1 MVSTLRSASLPYQ
14 RILMYSLFDYYFQPP
29 TRTVYVV
36 SEEQLGKLKLTQKE
50 NEVKE
55 AKAQLEQLEAA
66 YDRRKSELVDLLAN
80 LESEVKKLEPSKDG

>member
-1 MVSTLRSASLPYQ
+1 
-14 RILMYSLFDYYFQPP
+14 MYSLFDYYFTPP

-55 AKAQLEQLEAA
+55 TKAQLEQLDSA
-66 YDRRKSELVDLLAN
+66 YERRKSELVDLLAN
-80 LESEVKKLEPSKDG
+80 LESEVKKLEPASTDG

>member
-1 MVSTLRSASLPYQ
+1 
-14 RILMYSLFDYYFQPP
+14 MYSLFDYYFQPP

-80 LESEVKKLEPSKDG
+80 LESEVKKLTF

>member
-1 MVSTLRSASLPYQ
+1 
-14 RILMYSLFDYYFQPP
+14 MYSLFDFYFQPP

-55 AKAQLEQLEAA
+55 TKAQLEQLEAA

-80 LESEVKKLEPSKDG
+80 LESEVKKLEPAEK

>member
-1 MVSTLRSASLPYQ
+1 
-14 RILMYSLFDYYFQPP
+14 MYSLFDFAFQPQ

-55 AKAQLEQLEAA
+55 TKQQLQQLEAA

>member
-1 MVSTLRSASLPYQ
+1 
-14 RILMYSLFDYYFQPP
+14 MYSLFDHYFTPP

-55 AKAQLEQLEAA
+55 VKAQLTQLDSA
-66 YDRRKSELVDLLAN
+66 YERRKSELVDLLAN
-80 LESEVKKLEPSKDG
+80 LESEVKKLEPAKDGKS

>member
-1 MVSTLRSASLPYQ
+1 
-14 RILMYSLFDYYFQPP
+14 MYSLFDYYFQPP

-55 AKAQLEQLEAA
+55 AKAQLKQLEAA

>member
-1 MVSTLRSASLPYQ
+1 
-14 RILMYSLFDYYFQPP
+14 MYSLFDFAFQPQ

-80 LESEVKKLEPSKDG
+80 LETEVKKLEPSKDG

>member
-1 MVSTLRSASLPYQ
+1 
-14 RILMYSLFDYYFQPP
+14 MYSLFDYYFQPP

-55 AKAQLEQLEAA
+55 ANAQLEQLEAA

>member
-1 MVSTLRSASLPYQ
+1 
-14 RILMYSLFDYYFQPP
+14 MYSLFDFAFQPQ

-55 AKAQLEQLEAA
+55 TKEQLRQLEAA

-80 LESEVKKLEPSKDG
+80 LESEVKKLEPSKNE

>member
-1 MVSTLRSASLPYQ
+1 
-14 RILMYSLFDYYFQPP
+14 MYSLFDYYFQPP

-80 LESEVKKLEPSKDG
+80 LESEVKKLEPAKDGKS

>member
-1 MVSTLRSASLPYQ
+1 
-14 RILMYSLFDYYFQPP
+14 MYSLFDYYFQPP

-66 YDRRKSELVDLLAN
+66 YDRRKSELVDLLAH

>member
-1 MVSTLRSASLPYQ
+1 
-14 RILMYSLFDYYFQPP
+14 MYSLFDYYFQPP

-55 AKAQLEQLEAA
+55 AKAQLEQLDSA
-66 YDRRKSELVDLLAN
+66 YERRKSELVDLLAN
-80 LESEVKKLEPSKDG
+80 LESEVKKLEPAKDGES

>member
-1 MVSTLRSASLPYQ
+1 
-14 RILMYSLFDYYFQPP
+14 MYSLFDYYFQPP

-55 AKAQLEQLEAA
+55 AKAQLDQLEAA

-80 LESEVKKLEPSKDG
+80 LETEVKKLEPSKDG

>member
-1 MVSTLRSASLPYQ
+1 
-14 RILMYSLFDYYFQPP
+14 MYSMFDYFFTPP

-55 AKAQLEQLEAA
+55 AKAQLAQLDSA
-66 YDRRKSELVDLLAN
+66 YERRKSELMDLLAN
-80 LESEVKKLEPSKDG
+80 AESEVKKLEPAKDGES

>member
-1 MVSTLRSASLPYQ
+1 
-14 RILMYSLFDYYFQPP
+14 MYSLFDHYFTPP

-55 AKAQLEQLEAA
+55 TKEQLRQLEAA

-80 LESEVKKLEPSKDG
+80 LETEVKKLEPSKDG

>member
-1 MVSTLRSASLPYQ
+1 
-14 RILMYSLFDYYFQPP
+14 MYSLFDYYFQPP
-29 TRTVYVV
+29 TLTVYVV

-80 LESEVKKLEPSKDG
+80 LESEVKKLEPAKDGKS

>member
-1 MVSTLRSASLPYQ
+1 
-14 RILMYSLFDYYFQPP
+14 MYSLFDYYFQPP

-55 AKAQLEQLEAA
+55 AKAQLTQLDSA
-66 YDRRKSELVDLLAN
+66 YERRKSELVDLLAN

>member
-1 MVSTLRSASLPYQ
+1 
-14 RILMYSLFDYYFQPP
+14 MYSLFDYYFQPP

-55 AKAQLEQLEAA
+55 TKEQLRQLEAA

-80 LESEVKKLEPSKDG
+80 LESEVKKLEPSTNE

>member
-1 MVSTLRSASLPYQ
+1 
-14 RILMYSLFDYYFQPP
+14 MYSLFDYYFQPP

-55 AKAQLEQLEAA
+55 TKEQLRQLEAA
-66 YDRRKSELVDLLAN
+66 YDRRKSEFEDTLAS
-80 LESEVKKLEPSKDG
+80 LESEVKKLEPADGES

>member
-1 MVSTLRSASLPYQ
+1 
-14 RILMYSLFDYYFQPP
+14 MYSLFDYYFQPP

-55 AKAQLEQLEAA
+55 TKEQLRQLEAA

-80 LESEVKKLEPSKDG
+80 LETEVKKLEPSKDG

>member
-1 MVSTLRSASLPYQ
+1 
-14 RILMYSLFDYYFQPP
+14 MYSLFDFAFQPQ

-55 AKAQLEQLEAA
+55 TKTQLQQLEAA

-80 LESEVKKLEPSKDG
+80 LETEVKKLEPSNTNG

>member
-1 MVSTLRSASLPYQ
+1 
-14 RILMYSLFDYYFQPP
+14 MYSLFDYYFTPP

-55 AKAQLEQLEAA
+55 AKAQLEQLDSA
-66 YDRRKSELVDLLAN
+66 YERRKSELVDLLAN
-80 LESEVKKLEPSKDG
+80 LESEVKKLEPASTD

>member
-1 MVSTLRSASLPYQ
+1 
-14 RILMYSLFDYYFQPP
+14 MYSMFDYFFTPP

-55 AKAQLEQLEAA
+55 VKAQLTQLDSA
-66 YDRRKSELVDLLAN
+66 YERRKSELVDLLAN
-80 LESEVKKLEPSKDG
+80 VESEVKKLEPVKDGES

>member
-1 MVSTLRSASLPYQ
+1 
-14 RILMYSLFDYYFQPP
+14 MYSLFDYYFQPP

-80 LESEVKKLEPSKDG
+80 LETEVKKLEPSKDG

>member
-1 MVSTLRSASLPYQ
+1 
-14 RILMYSLFDYYFQPP
+14 MYSLFDFAFQPQ

-55 AKAQLEQLEAA
+55 TKQQLQQLDAA

-80 LESEVKKLEPSKDG
+80 LETEVKKLEPSNTNG